1 MVYALMYGAGKA
13 RLSEIFGFSQ
23 QQAAALISSFYIKFS
38 TVRSFQQRIISL
50 AERHGYLTT
59 VLGRRRYF
67 PHISSSNPTFQAQAE
82 RQAFK

>member
-1 MVYALMYGAGKA
+1 MVYALMYGAGKV

-38 TVRSFQQRIISL
+38 TVRSFQIISL

-67 PHISSSNPTFQAQAE
+67 PHITSSNPTFRAQAE